1 MPQIIFLKRDG
12 VWVLVTKMLLQI
24 FVRDSLIERSEWIV
38 SEGLQSCASL
48 IAVSKL
54 LNLV

>member
-48 IAVSKL
+48 IAVS
-54 LNLV
+54 